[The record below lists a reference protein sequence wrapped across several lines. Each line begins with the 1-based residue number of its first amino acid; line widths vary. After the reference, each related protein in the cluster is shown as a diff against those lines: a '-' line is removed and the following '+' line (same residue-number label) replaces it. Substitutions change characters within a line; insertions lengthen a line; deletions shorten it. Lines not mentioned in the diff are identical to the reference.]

1 MSWVAGSSLPTI
13 TTTMTMSDPVPI
25 VASLW
30 GTLTGPLGDPLTR
43 RALLEVC
50 LIGITSGAVGCWTV
64 LYGLSYSSESLSHS
78 LLPGLVVATLAG
90 APLLLG
96 GAAGI
101 VVAALAIAL
110 VARVP
115 AITNDT
121 AVAIVVTTMFG
132 LGALL
137 ALSPSSPPGIQD
149 LLFGDILGVSNADL
163 LFAAGAAV
171 AALGALRLLH
181 GQLLAVGFDR
191 DGARALGASP
201 ALAETA
207 LLILIALAVLIGV
220 QGLGNLL
227 VVAVLVGPAATA
239 RLICTR
245 LLPMMGVAAG
255 VAILGGAIGLY
266 VSYYAGTAA
275 GASVA
280 GALVALFLLTAIA
293 SATSGRSA
301 EVVL

>member
-1 MSWVAGSSLPTI
+1 MVESLASPL
-13 TTTMTMSDPVPI
+13 
-25 VASLW
+25 ASLW
-30 GTLTGPLGDPLTR
+30 GTLTGPLSDPITR
-43 RALLEVC
+43 RALLEVA
-50 LIGITSGAVGCWTV
+50 LVGVTSGAVGCWVV
-64 LYGLSYSSESLSHS
+64 LYGLSYSSESMAHS

-96 GAAGI
+96 GTVGI

-115 AITNDT
+115 AIANDT

-137 ALSPSSPPGIQD
+137 ALSPSSPPGIED
-149 LLFGDILGVSNADL
+149 LLFGDVLGVSDGDL
-163 LFAAGAAV
+163 LLAAGAGA
-171 AALGALRLLH
+171 AALVALRLLH

-191 DGARALGASP
+191 GSARALGASP
-201 ALAETA
+201 AIAETA
-207 LLILIALAVLIGV
+207 LLVLIALAVLIGV

-239 RLICTR
+239 RQLCSR
-245 LLPMMGVAAG
+245 PLPMMA
-255 VAILGGAIGLY
+255 VAIAIAALGGAIGLY

-280 GALVALFLLTAIA
+280 AALVAVYLVTA
-293 SATSGRSA
+293 SAEGLWGRTRRLA
-301 EVVL
+301 P

>member
-1 MSWVAGSSLPTI
+1 M
-13 TTTMTMSDPVPI
+13 TMTDPVPI

-30 GTLTGPLGDPLTR
+30 GNLTGPLGDPLTR

-50 LIGITSGAVGCWTV
+50 LIGVTSGAVGCWTV

-115 AITNDT
+115 AIANDT

-207 LLILIALAVLIGV
+207 LLMLIALAVLIGV

-227 VVAVLVGPAATA
+227 VVGVLIGPAATA

-245 LLPMMGVAAG
+245 LLPMMGVATA
-255 VAILGGAIGLY
+255 VAIIGGAIGLY

-280 GALVALFLLTAIA
+280 GALVVLFLLTAIA

-301 EVVL
+301 EVAL

>member
-1 MSWVAGSSLPTI
+1 MTAAAGSCLPTI
-13 TTTMTMSDPVPI
+13 TTTMNMAEPVSI
-25 VASLW
+25 VALLW
-30 GTLTGPLGDPLTR
+30 GTLTGPINDPITR

-50 LIGITSGAVGCWTV
+50 LVGITSGAVGCWIV

-96 GAAGI
+96 GAVG
-101 VVAALAIAL
+101 VLVAALAIAL

-115 AITNDT
+115 AIANDT

-149 LLFGDILGVSNADL
+149 LLFGDILGVSNTDL
-163 LFAAGAAV
+163 LLAALAAV

-191 DGARALGASP
+191 AGARALGASP

-207 LLILIALAVLIGV
+207 LLVLIALAVLIGV

-239 RLICTR
+239 RLLCSR
-245 LLPMMGVAAG
+245 LLPMMGVAAA

-266 VSYYAGTAA
+266 LSYYAGTAA

-280 GALVALFLLTAIA
+280 AALVVVFLLAAIA
-293 SATSGRSA
+293 SAVSGRSA
-301 EVVL
+301 EVPL

>member
-1 MSWVAGSSLPTI
+1 MNE
-13 TTTMTMSDPVPI
+13 PVSM

-30 GTLTGPLGDPLTR
+30 GSLTDPLADPLTR

-50 LIGITSGAVGCWTV
+50 LVGITSGAVGCWVV
-64 LYGLSYSSESLSHS
+64 LFGLSYSSESLSHS
-78 LLPGLVVATLAG
+78 ILPGLVVATLAG

-96 GAAGI
+96 GTVGI
-101 VVAALAIAL
+101 LVAALAIAL

-115 AITNDT
+115 AIDNDT
-121 AVAIVVTTMFG
+121 AVAIVVTTLFG

-149 LLFGDILGVSNADL
+149 LLFGDILGVSNTDL
-163 LFAAGAAV
+163 ALAAGAAV
-171 AALGALRLLH
+171 ASLAALRALH
-181 GQLLAVGFDR
+181 GQLLTVGFDR
-191 DGARALGASP
+191 GTAPALGASP
-201 ALAETA
+201 ALAETS
-207 LLILIALAVLIGV
+207 LLVLIALAVLIGV

-239 RLICTR
+239 RLLCTR
-245 LLPMMGVAAG
+245 LLPMMAVAGA

-280 GALVALFLLTAIA
+280 GALVIVFLVAA
-293 SATSGRSA
+293 SAGAVSGRSKRVA
-301 EVVL
+301 L

>member
-1 MSWVAGSSLPTI
+1 M
-13 TTTMTMSDPVPI
+13 TMTDPVPI

-30 GTLTGPLGDPLTR
+30 GNLTGPLGDPLTR

-50 LIGITSGAVGCWTV
+50 LIGVTSGAVGCWTV

-115 AITNDT
+115 AIANDT

-207 LLILIALAVLIGV
+207 LLMLIALAVLIGV

-227 VVAVLVGPAATA
+227 VVGVLIGPAATA

-245 LLPMMGVAAG
+245 LLPMMGIAAG

-280 GALVALFLLTAIA
+280 GALVVLFLLTAIA

>member
-1 MSWVAGSSLPTI
+1 V
-13 TTTMTMSDPVPI
+13 
-25 VASLW
+25 

-50 LIGITSGAVGCWTV
+50 LIGVTSGAVGCWTV

-90 APLLLG
+90 APLVLG

-115 AITNDT
+115 AIANDT

-227 VVAVLVGPAATA
+227 VVAVLIGPAATA

-280 GALVALFLLTAIA
+280 GALVALFLLTAIVGTA
-293 SATSGRSA
+293 SGRSA
-301 EVVL
+301 EVPL

>member
-1 MSWVAGSSLPTI
+1 MIESTI
-13 TTTMTMSDPVPI
+13 A
-25 VASLW
+25 ASLW
-30 GTLTGPLGDPLTR
+30 GTLTDPLGDPLTR
-43 RALLEVC
+43 RALLEIC
-50 LIGITSGAVGCWTV
+50 LVGITSGVVGCWIV
-64 LYGLSYSSESLSHS
+64 LFQLSYSSESLAHS

-96 GAAGI
+96 GAVGI

-110 VARVP
+110 VARLP

-121 AVAIVVTTMFG
+121 AVAVVVTTLFG

-149 LLFGDILGVSNADL
+149 LLFGDILGATNGDL
-163 LFAAGAAV
+163 LLAASAAI
-171 AALGALRLLH
+171 AALGALRALH
-181 GQLLAVGFDR
+181 GHLLAVGFDR
-191 DGARALGASP
+191 AGAQALGASP

-207 LLILIALAVLIGV
+207 LLILIALAVLVGV

-227 VVAVLVGPAATA
+227 VVAALVGPAATA
-239 RLICTR
+239 RQVCNR
-245 LLPMMGVAAG
+245 MLPMMAVAVA

-280 GALVALFLLTAIA
+280 TALVAVFLL
-293 SATSGRSA
+293 ATLAVAATRRST
-301 EVVL
+301 EMRL